1 MLKDKIYV
9 FEKTYE
15 LPRKKVWELLSNT
28 EHLNRVS
35 GLFSVHFSPAQFLD
49 DAMFRWAEA
58 KTFGIIPLKWKE
70 FPFEWVKEEIYSIER
85 VYVKGPIK
93 RLLWSIECEDH
104 LLPNGTSGTKVI
116 GRAIFTPASLAGYAA
131 IPVAGVPPIKR
142 IMNYI
147 DLYLASFKNST
158 KEKLP
163 QIRKSFQ
170 VDQDRLFRICDELVK
185 EQFSSKLVE
194 QLRDHLLFNGDD
206 EVLQMKPYALA
217 EKWSEHREQVLAL
230 CLHATQKGLLI
241 QSWSLMCP
249 NCRVPKATVSSLS
262 GVTSQVH
269 CDLCGIDFNINFD
282 RYIEMRFSVHP
293 AVRKA
298 VDQTYC
304 MGGPMTSP
312 HITAQHRIKPSDQKK
327 IRIPPF
333 HKEMRLRV
341 LKHNHSAYQ
350 KENSGSVLVFGTGGW
365 DKDFIHFPDQGGF
378 LEIRNSTEN
387 EITVVFEETVWD
399 EQAATAQTVTS
410 RQLFRDLFSKEVLSP
425 DQQIGIE
432 SLTVLFSDLQGST
445 SLYQTIGDAMA
456 YRQVDEHFAYLKHHI
471 AQNRGAVIKT
481 IGDSVMAVFNRSDD
495 AVAAALEI
503 QAGID
508 AYNKEKSTSLTIK
521 LGLFTGPTIAV
532 NANDLLDYFGQTVN
546 LAARIQQQSE
556 GNDIVISKDELDHLS
571 PFLSLFQY
579 DSYQVNT
586 QLNGIDQEIT
596 LIQLKNITYA
606 GHAEKDARQLQAAGS
621 K

>member
-1 MLKDKIYV
+1 MLKDRIYV
-9 FEKTYE
+9 FEKTYA

-93 RLLWSIECEDH
+93 RLLWSIECADH
-104 LLPNGTSGTKVI
+104 PVDDGTMGTKVI
-116 GRAIFTPASLAGYAA
+116 GIAKFTPASLAGYAA
-131 IPVAGVPPIKR
+131 IPIAGVPPVRK
-142 IMNYI
+142 IMNYV
-147 DLYLASFKNST
+147 DLYLATPKNST
-158 KEKLP
+158 AEQLP
-163 QIRKSFQ
+163 QMTKSFQ
-170 VDQDRLFRICDELVK
+170 VDQDRLFRICEELA
-185 EQFSSKLVE
+185 EEGFNIHLVE
-194 QLRDHLLFNGDD
+194 RLKDHLLLYGDD

-217 EKWSEHREQVLAL
+217 EKWNEDREQVLAL
-230 CLHATQKGLLI
+230 CLHATKKGLLI

-249 NCRVPKATVSSLS
+249 NCRVPKVTVSTLS
-262 GVTSQVH
+262 SVTSQVH
-269 CDLCGIDFNINFD
+269 CDLCGIDFKTNFD
-282 RYIEMRFSVHP
+282 QYIEMRFSVHP

-298 VDQTYC
+298 ADQTYC

-333 HKEMRLRV
+333 QKEMRLRV
-341 LKHNHSAYQ
+341 LKHNHIVYHR
-350 KENSGSVLVFGTGGW
+350 EDCGSSVVFGPGGW
-365 DKDFIHFPDQGGF
+365 DKNCIDFPDQGGF
-378 LEIRNSTEN
+378 LEIRNSTEK
-387 EITVVFEETVWD
+387 EITIVFEETVWD
-399 EQAATAQTVTS
+399 EQAATAQMVTS
-410 RQLFRDLFSKEVLSP
+410 QQLFRDLFSKEVLSP

-445 SLYQTIGDAMA
+445 SLYQNIGDAMA
-456 YRQVDEHFAYLKHHI
+456 YRQVDEHFAYLKQHI
-471 AQNRGAVIKT
+471 SKNRGAVIKT

-495 AVAAALEI
+495 ALSAALAI
-503 QAGID
+503 QAGIRT
-508 AYNKEKSTSLTIK
+508 YNKEKNTSLSIK

-532 NANDLLDYFGQTVN
+532 NANDLLDYFGHTVN

-556 GNDIVISKDELDHLS
+556 GNDIVISRNAWKLLS
-571 PFLSLFQY
+571 PFVSPFRY
-579 DSYQVNT
+579 ESSQVNT
-586 QLNGIDQEIT
+586 QLNGIEEEIT

-606 GHAEKDARQLQAAGS
+606 GDAKARQLQAAGR